1 MPMSE
6 TRLRHIIRQ
15 ALLAESDADKGNL
28 ANVSA
33 GDELLGK
40 YAFSPQRK
48 SLPNPPPPEQN
59 TPFEQDLY
67 WSLYS
72 HFVDPE
78 SSNSFTKN
86 RLYAEI
92 VSDILKKGQYPD
104 VFKAPDADVV
114 YRGMRLSIDTLR
126 KMLPPKLISEIES
139 LEAKDESEV
148 NEINDLS
155 KIANRYE
162 IDTVITNRENRPV
175 SSWTRSIYIAT
186 EFSNRIIYRAGAEYS
201 VILCALVDDPYN
213 DHKFL
218 DAGLLYGIGGIGS
231 GYEREQEVISIGSIS
246 LESMYVVRVK

>member
-33 GDELLGK
+33 GDEPLGK
-40 YAFSPQRK
+40 YAFSPQRQW
-48 SLPNPPPPEQN
+48 PRPPELN
-59 TPFEQDLY
+59 TSLEQGLY
-67 WSLYS
+67 WSLYL
-72 HFVDPE
+72 HFMDPE
-78 SSNSFTKN
+78 NSKSFTKN
-86 RLYAEI
+86 SFYAGI
-92 VSDILKKGQYPD
+92 VSDILKKGQYTD

-114 YRGMRLSIDTLR
+114 YRGMRLSIDTL
-126 KMLPPKLISEIES
+126 KDMLPPKLISEIES
-139 LEAKDESEV
+139 LEAKDENEV

-162 IDTVITNRENRPV
+162 IDTVITNKENRPV
-175 SSWTRSIYIAT
+175 SSWTRSFYIAT
-186 EFSNRIIYRAGAEYS
+186 EFSNRIGASRAGAEYS

-246 LESMYVVRVK
+246 LESMYIVRVK